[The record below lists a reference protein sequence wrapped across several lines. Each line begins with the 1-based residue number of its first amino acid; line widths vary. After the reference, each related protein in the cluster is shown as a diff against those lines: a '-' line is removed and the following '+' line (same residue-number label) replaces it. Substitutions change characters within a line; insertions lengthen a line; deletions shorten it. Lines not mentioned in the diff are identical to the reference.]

1 MDGLNSRWDTTK
13 DNCWVGR
20 EIWCNTRKQRH
31 RKCFLNVKM
40 CRRWTLKGL
49 PYTYLEFQRNQLKG
63 KNDLGLET
71 AIFEDAMVVNFPDL
85 IK

>member
-1 MDGLNSRWDTTK
+1 
-13 DNCWVGR
+13 
-20 EIWCNTRKQRH
+20 
-31 RKCFLNVKM
+31 M